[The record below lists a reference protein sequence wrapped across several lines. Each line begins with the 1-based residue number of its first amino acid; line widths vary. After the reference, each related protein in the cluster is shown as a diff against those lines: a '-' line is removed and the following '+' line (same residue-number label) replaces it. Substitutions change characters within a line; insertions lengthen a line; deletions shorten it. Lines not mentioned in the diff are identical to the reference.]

1 MKQLYTL
8 DGILEADYIVKTNTD
23 IIGYNIGSSIP
34 VWSFKGI
41 SDFTQFQLA
50 EGQDWDVSEE
60 EQQEATIAGMAY
72 ELIQKDLAIQTIEAT
87 QADVI
92 YQLMVKGVL

>member
-1 MKQLYTL
+1 MKKLNY
-8 DGILEADYIVKTNTD
+8 DGNVFEAKSIVKTNTD
-23 IIGYNIGSSIP
+23 IIGYNGNQE
-34 VWSFKGI
+34 VFTFRGI
-41 SDFTQFQLA
+41 SDFSQFQLA
-50 EGQDWDVSEE
+50 EGQEWDISEK

-72 ELIQKDLAIQTIEAT
+72 ELVQKDIAIQTIEAT